1 MKNMTGAQK
10 VIFKA
15 TVKFHIENGLSEQ
28 MAIQKGIEKI
38 AQMKRLGAQMKKEN
52 FCY

>member
-1 MKNMTGAQK
+1 MENMTGAQK

-15 TVKFHIENGLSEQ
+15 TVKFHMQHGLSEQ
-28 MAIQKGIEKI
+28 MAIQKGMEKI